1 MDKEILD
8 MIKAKLL
15 EVKVTL
21 EGSIDELDV
30 DTIDSP
36 STGKTIAP
44 DFDDID
50 LTNIQ
55 AAADNGASMLQDLS
69 AEIAGFLMG

>member
-15 EVKVTL
+15 EIKTIIESAV
-21 EGSIDELDV
+21 DELDV
-30 DTIDSP
+30 DSTESLK
-36 STGKTIAP
+36 TGKVMCE
-44 DFDDID
+44 DFDDSD

-55 AAADNGASMLQDLS
+55 AFVDNGASQLQDLS
-69 AEIAGFLMG
+69 AEIASYL